1 MRLVP
6 KFTLLYLTWLLLLA
20 AALYSAVTGQYEV
33 TFTAAWTLALTLVP
47 FALPNLIGVR
57 LPDGFIVAIALFLL
71 GTIFLGE
78 MADFYE
84 RFWWWDMMLHGG
96 SAIGLGLA
104 GVILMLILL
113 KGNRMTAAPLIVSIF
128 AFSFAV
134 ATGVLWEIYEFAMD
148 QLFGMNMQKSGLVD
162 TMWDLIIDC
171 VGAAA
176 GAGAGYVYL
185 TRADARGLV
194 TLIRDFV
201 GKNRHLVQGGPPDPA
216 GDRSAPPASLRDQDS
231 GTEAP
236 SRPASPGRPRVRHR
250 E

>member
-1 MRLVP
+1 MRFTP
-6 KFTLLYLTWLLLLA
+6 EFTLLYLTWILLLA
-20 AALYSAVTGQYEV
+20 AALYSAFTGQYEV
-33 TFTAAWTLALTLVP
+33 TFTAMWTLALTLVP
-47 FALPNLIGVR
+47 FALPNLVGVH

-78 MADFYE
+78 MAGFYE

-96 SAIGLGLA
+96 SAVGLGLA

-113 KGNRMTAAPLIVSIF
+113 KGNRMAASPLIVSIF

-148 QLFGMNMQKSGLVD
+148 QIFGMNMQKSGLVD
-162 TMWDLIIDC
+162 TMWALIIDC
-171 VGAAA
+171 RGAAA
-176 GAGAGYVYL
+176 GAGAGSGYL

-194 TLIRDFV
+194 SLIRDFV
-201 GKNRHLVQGGPPDPA
+201 GKNRHLVQGGPPEPA
-216 GDRSAPPASLRDQDS
+216 GDRSEPPAPLQDQDS
-231 GTEAP
+231 GIDAP